1 MVQIHRGLPSVRGQV
16 NSKIGEALG
25 MSLGQGLGEFT
36 GQYNANKA
44 LESVLNDEELKKKP
58 LSERWGALQ
67 TKLAPHGKFG
77 QAALQQRIQIEQQAE
92 QEKVQ
97 GVLAKY
103 NKGAELTEEEEAM
116 IPVAYRQKEME
127 LKNKPAAGGTT
138 SQPVPPFVAEA
149 IEKVINENPDASPSQ
164 LGVAFAKANIPPIY
178 TTSYIEN
185 KRRETEQAQ
194 KTFEGDRTYHT
205 NISKEEVKKANELRS
220 SIPKKENALRFA
232 RDAVQT
238 GNVSY
243 FSPDK
248 LADATG
254 IELFRTAKGAQLI
267 TAGKENLLSNMERV
281 SAKAQNVWFE
291 KRLNSVFPE
300 IGKSR
305 EANLTVQEMIEGEV
319 AADKAYLQEFDRISE
334 EDRKKYGYVR
344 EDVSKRAREAA
355 EPKDKKILQRT
366 SYRIKEIQ
374 EQEEG
379 LSALKSRIGQ
389 KVEKGT
395 PLTLAMAKLYKDKF
409 GDQALKVAKDNGY
422 YIPSIEEFR
431 EFQNPNIEGIFE

>member
-1 MVQIHRGLPSVRGQV
+1 MPNPGLIRRGESPKNKLPGVL
-16 NSKIGEALG
+16 GEALG
-25 MSLGQGLGEFT
+25 MGLGEFT
-36 GQYNANKA
+36 GQYLANKS
-44 LESVLNDEELKKKP
+44 LDEVLNDPSLKDAP
-58 LSERWGALQ
+58 MSERAGKLESAMRGYGKRGESILQ
-67 TKLAPHGKFG
+67 KRL
-77 QAALQQRIQIEQQAE
+77 QIEQQAE

-97 GVLAKY
+97 KVLAKY

-138 SQPVPPFVAEA
+138 SQPVPPEVAEA
-149 IEKVINENPDASPSQ
+149 IEKVIEENPNASPSQ
-164 LGVAFAKANIPPIY
+164 LGVEFAKAAIPPIY
-178 TTSYIEN
+178 TSSYIEN
-185 KRRETEQAQ
+185 SRREKEHAQ

-205 NISKEEVKKANELRS
+205 NISKDAVKKADELRS
-220 SIPKKENALRFA
+220 SVPKKENALRFA